1 MKADRILCIRVKSDT
16 IVTVPEDEIWNVSV
30 FDVSDAET
38 FDVSSGDEQF
48 GYRRV
53 SRILGGGIRVKARA
67 SGSSS
72 AQVTIVGIAF
82 KL

>member
-53 SRILGGGIRVKARA
+53 SRILGGVYAYRQELPVAVPHK
-67 SGSSS
+67 S
-72 AQVTIVGIAF
+72 
-82 KL
+82 L